1 MMMAMVVMVVMSGG
15 IGRWRRVRTRM
26 SGRVGRAPAETR
38 AKAQE
43 STGTP

>member
-1 MMMAMVVMVVMSGG
+1 MVEESEDGMSGG
-15 IGRWRRVRTRM
+15 
-26 SGRVGRAPAETR
+26 VGRAPAETR